1 MGPGG
6 AEAHQGRSSGLRRF
20 LRRIAANRRLVVAL
34 QVAALLVL
42 LGFLSYAV
50 RDSWAE
56 AGPLIRHADLTDLT
70 LACMAL
76 GAYYLLFAV
85 GWMWIL
91 RAYGIRLPYLIALQ
105 AEMVSMLAKYIPGGV
120 WTPAARVVAVRRV
133 GNVTDNSVVLAS
145 IALEAGL
152 SAIAGVMVFA
162 ISLPTVESVE
172 IPIWPLV
179 AFAICVL
186 FLLHP
191 RVFAPAATRL
201 FKPFGGSAIRP
212 LPWRVA
218 VALLLWYSF
227 TWLVGGL
234 ALFFLLRSVGNVD
247 PVSIAYL
254 GGASCVGAI
263 VAVLAVFA
271 PSGLGVREGAM
282 YTALTAI
289 TTSSVALATVALNR
303 VAITLVEALLLG
315 IGVVLWR
322 LRGPTLQPPSPP
334 PAPVPLPEEPTIRV

>member
-1 MGPGG
+1 MGSGG
-6 AEAHQGRSSGLRRF
+6 AEAHQGRSSGLRRL

-34 QVAALLVL
+34 QVAALVVL

-179 AFAICVL
+179 GFAICVL

-191 RVFAPAATRL
+191 RVFAPRRDAPLQAVRRLRDPPAALARGRRGCCSGTRSR
-201 FKPFGGSAIRP
+201 GWSAASRSTSCCARSATSTP
-212 LPWRVA
+212 SRSP
-218 VALLLWYSF
+218 
-227 TWLVGGL
+227 TW
-234 ALFFLLRSVGNVD
+234 AEPR
-247 PVSIAYL
+247 
-254 GGASCVGAI
+254 CVGAI
-263 VAVLAVFA
+263 VAVLA
-271 PSGLGVREGAM
+271 S
-282 YTALTAI
+282 
-289 TTSSVALATVALNR
+289 
-303 VAITLVEALLLG
+303 
-315 IGVVLWR
+315 
-322 LRGPTLQPPSPP
+322 SPP
-334 PAPVPLPEEPTIRV
+334 RGSACARARCTRR